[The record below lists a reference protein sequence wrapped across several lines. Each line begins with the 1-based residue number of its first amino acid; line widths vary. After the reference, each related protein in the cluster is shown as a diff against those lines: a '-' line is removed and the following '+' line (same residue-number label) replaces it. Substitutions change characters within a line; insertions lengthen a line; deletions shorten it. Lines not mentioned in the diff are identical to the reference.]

1 MVKFGWKWVA
11 LAAVLGLGTAIAAPS
26 AVAQETTVQEELE
39 LESRPERVDALQDLR
54 GRDDGSDSNPF
65 SGPSSMM
72 DLIHRSVLSNPTS
85 QQEFR
90 QRQRRF
96 MDSEAQQFRQRQQE
110 LLQQQESPQPETLP

>member
-11 LAAVLGLGTAIAAPS
+11 LAAVLGLGSAIAAPS
-26 AVAQETTVQEELE
+26 ALAQEEVES
-39 LESRPERVDALQDLR
+39 LESRPERVDALDDLR

-72 DLIHRSVLSNPTS
+72 DLIHRSVLGNPTS

-110 LLQQQESPQPETLP
+110 LLQQQESETLP